1 MSIQQSAGPW
11 IGRTLLYYCEQG
23 RWLYTIFFIV
33 PKIFNTAKWIFE
45 YLFCT
50 ANTWIKKCQN
60 EIWLGCQ
67 KMSKC
72 LNTNDLKLLISFK
85 NGIKT
90 LIHRI
95 LLAITLEWREWKIY
109 WLVQKFFP
117 SLWENKKVYNKGE
130 NQSIIETNR
139 SIT

>member
-1 MSIQQSAGPW
+1 MSIQQSVGPW

-23 RWLYTIFFIV
+23 RHHFNKWWFYTIFFIV
-33 PKIFNTAKWIFE
+33 PKIFNTAKWIE

-50 ANTWIKKCQN
+50 ANRWIKKCQN

-72 LNTNDLKLLISFK
+72 LDTTDLKLLISFK

-90 LIHRI
+90 LINRT

-117 SLWENKKVYNKGE
+117 SLSENIKFKTKVRL
-130 NQSIIETNR
+130 NQSIT
-139 SIT
+139 